1 MIRNLSRK
9 GFQGRQALPLG
20 LQQPGSCPLP
30 YPPALTPV
38 LSTACQAASHSLRPT
53 FLGFR
58 TLDASLSSGLGGK
71 QMKTLAVGRVIKA
84 LPVVDRALGPT
95 SLLCC
100 SLRTRPWGRST

>member
-1 MIRNLSRK
+1 MRHASALGLSSL
-9 GFQGRQALPLG
+9 ALNLPLALIFLWVLG
-20 LQQPGSCPLP
+20 RFPTSKGREHKAFPGCHGG
-30 YPPALTPV
+30 A
-38 LSTACQAASHSLRPT
+38 TA